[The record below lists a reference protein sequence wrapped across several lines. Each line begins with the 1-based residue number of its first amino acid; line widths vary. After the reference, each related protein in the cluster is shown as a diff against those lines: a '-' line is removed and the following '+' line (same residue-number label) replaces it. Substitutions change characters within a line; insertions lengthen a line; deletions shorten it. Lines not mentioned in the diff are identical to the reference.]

1 MLQRIQTLFLLGVTI
16 LMIAFLFLPIW
27 KKEVLPTQESIS
39 VIKSTDKV
47 KLNSFKVSY
56 VKTDTLKDNNIVAQ
70 KLGETNTVYIGI
82 LAILSALVAFYS
94 IFQFKKRLLQIKLG
108 FLNSLLLSAVLG
120 TIFLGIKSGN
130 ELLKEPGSEDFLVG
144 FYLPIIALLLNLMAN
159 RYIKKDEALVR
170 SVDRIR

>member
-1 MLQRIQTLFLLGVTI
+1 
-16 LMIAFLFLPIW
+16 MIAFLFLPIW

-39 VIKSTDKV
+39 VMKSTDKV
-47 KLNSFKVSY
+47 KLNAFKVSY
-56 VKTDTLKDNNIVAQ
+56 VKTDTLKDNNTVAQ

-82 LAILSALVAFYS
+82 LAILSALVALYS

-120 TIFLGIKSGN
+120 TIFLGIKAGDD
-130 ELLKEPGSEDFLVG
+130 LLKDQGSEDFLVG